1 MQSHE
6 PACVEADQASP
17 RPRTRSAT
25 PKPETRIDVP
35 DDLLAWHRLY
45 FGDTGTAWVRTL
57 PALATE
63 LLDRWQLR
71 LDGRPIHGCV
81 ALVLP
86 VLDAD
91 DQPAML
97 KLQPVDDETLGEP
110 LALRTWNGKG
120 AVRLLRH
127 DKPTGAMLLE
137 RLSPRMLETL
147 PSGLEG
153 LEIIAR
159 LLAELTAVRA
169 PHGLRRLSDVAAEI
183 LERVP
188 RALAKVADPLERRL
202 LADCAAA
209 TRELLDEPGDQL
221 LHGDLHFWNVLA
233 SDDQPARWLAID
245 PKPLAGDPAFELLAG
260 LHNRWEDVTATGD
273 VPRAVHRRF
282 DLMTGIL
289 GLDRQR
295 AVGWTLAGVLQNVLW
310 DIENAA
316 TSFHD
321 EQDKAIAQVLLER

>member
-6 PACVEADQASP
+6 PPCV
-17 RPRTRSAT
+17 
-25 PKPETRIDVP
+25 DVP
-35 DDLLAWHRLY
+35 EDLLAWHRLF
-45 FGDTGTAWVRTL
+45 FGDAGTAWVRTL
-57 PALATE
+57 PVLAAE

-71 LDGRPIHGCV
+71 LDDRPIHGCV

-86 VLDAD
+86 VRTAD

-110 LALRTWNGKG
+110 IALRAWNGNG

-137 RLSPRMLETL
+137 RLSPRMLATL
-147 PSGLEG
+147 PSDLDG
-153 LEIIAR
+153 LEIIAQ

-169 PHGLRRLSDVAAEI
+169 PHGVRRLSDLAAQL

-188 RALAKVADPLERRL
+188 QALAKATDPLERRL
-202 LADCAAA
+202 LEDCAAA
-209 TRELLDEPGDQL
+209 TRELLGEPGDRL

-233 SDDQPARWLAID
+233 SDDQGGDQPARWLAID

-260 LHNRWEDVTATGD
+260 LHNRWEDVTAAGD
-273 VPRAVHRRF
+273 VPKAVYRRF

-295 AVGWTLAGVLQNVLW
+295 ATGWTLACVLRNLLW
-310 DIENAA
+310 DIENDA

-321 EQDKAIAQVLLER
+321 EPDKAIAQALLGR